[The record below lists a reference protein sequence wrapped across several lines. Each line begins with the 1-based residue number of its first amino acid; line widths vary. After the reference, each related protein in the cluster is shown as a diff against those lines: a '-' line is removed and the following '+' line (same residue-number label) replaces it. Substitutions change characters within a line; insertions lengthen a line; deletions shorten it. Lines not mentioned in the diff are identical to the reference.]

1 MAGVGLTR
9 GSCRPT
15 SWVCRPAP
23 RLVDWP
29 GCSAAA
35 CPGRGHTVACA
46 GDAFPSRG
54 PALGPSAQPSA
65 PAASRAWSLGCGS
78 RWDLGSACPGR
89 PDSARV
95 SRAGL
100 PSDLRLSLR
109 GQEQF
114 QRNPDSY
121 NGAVRENYVWSQDY
135 TDLELKVPVPGHVV
149 KGRQVTRGPLA
160 AHSSLGRGCRPGH
173 RPQGCFSAVPPH
185 PAPPPAPCRAGPHF
199 YLERF
204 RAFSCRAWP
213 SATRDYTLEGRA
225 AVRRAAGAPQRARH
239 GDPSLASSRSR
250 IPATR
255 SRPEWGSPAPGASLR
270 GTDL

>member
-1 MAGVGLTR
+1 MAGVRLTR

-185 PAPPPAPCRAGPHF
+185 PPPAGPVPCWAPLLPG
-199 YLERF
+199 
-204 RAFSCRAWP
+204 AFSSVFVSCVA
-213 SATRDYTLEGRA
+213 LGHQ
-225 AVRRAAGAPQRARH
+225 GLHAR
-239 GDPSLASSRSR
+239 GQGSRSEGGR
-250 IPATR
+250 GPAACT
-255 SRPEWGSPAPGASLR
+255 AR
-270 GTDL
+270 GPQPRLEQEPHPSHTFTA

>member
-1 MAGVGLTR
+1 M
-9 GSCRPT
+9 
-15 SWVCRPAP
+15 
-23 RLVDWP
+23 
-29 GCSAAA
+29 
-35 CPGRGHTVACA
+35 
-46 GDAFPSRG
+46 
-54 PALGPSAQPSA
+54 
-65 PAASRAWSLGCGS
+65 
-78 RWDLGSACPGR
+78 
-89 PDSARV
+89 

-185 PAPPPAPCRAGPHF
+185 PPRRPRAVLGPTSTWSVF
-199 YLERF
+199 ERF
-204 RAFSCRAWP
+204 RVVRGP
-213 SATRDYTLEGRA
+213 RPPGTTR
-225 AVRRAAGAPQRARH
+225 
-239 GDPSLASSRSR
+239 
-250 IPATR
+250 
-255 SRPEWGSPAPGASLR
+255 
-270 GTDL
+270 